1 MKIMDHIL
9 SYFYS
14 FIAYS
19 NQCCTEDLC
28 ELLLYIV
35 YNIIDLETHE
45 VGVTLKKDLSCFY
58 LYFQGFLSRNNKEW
72 LILCQIRISV
82 RFLRNKVGRPA
93 GLSISHK
100 TCLMVSYYLEW
111 NNFIS
116 IIHFCVLVFV
126 LTFYYLTSLLFILL
140 YGIVSKV
147 PFYRLYLFILTH
159 I

>member
-1 MKIMDHIL
+1 MKMIDHIL
-9 SYFYS
+9 LYFFDCVY
-14 FIAYS
+14 
-19 NQCCTEDLC
+19 QCCKEDLC
-28 ELLLYIV
+28 ELLFNIV

-147 PFYRLYLFILTH
+147 PFYGLYLFILTH

>member
-1 MKIMDHIL
+1 MAP
-9 SYFYS
+9 YS
-14 FIAYS
+14 KLY
-19 NQCCTEDLC
+19 NQCCEEDLC
-28 ELLLYIV
+28 ELLLNIV
-35 YNIIDLETHE
+35 YNIIDLEKHE
-45 VGVTLKKDLSCFY
+45 VGVTIKKDLSCFY
-58 LYFQGFLSRNNKEW
+58 LYFQGFLLRNNKEW

-82 RFLRNKVGRPA
+82 RFLRDKVGRPA

-100 TCLMVSYYLEW
+100 TCLMVSYYLER
-111 NNFIS
+111 NIFIS